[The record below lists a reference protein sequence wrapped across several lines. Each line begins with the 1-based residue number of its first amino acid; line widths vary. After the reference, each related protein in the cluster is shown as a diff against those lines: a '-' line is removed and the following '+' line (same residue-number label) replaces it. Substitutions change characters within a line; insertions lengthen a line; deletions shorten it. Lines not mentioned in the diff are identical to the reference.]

1 MTGFAAREGALGDW
15 VWTWD
20 LKSVNARGLDLKI
33 RVPDWL
39 PGLDQTLRK
48 RMGGQVTRGSVTV
61 SLRLARQQDTAQA
74 INETALEAALAT
86 IAMVNR
92 RAQGHDLAL
101 PAPNA
106 LEIMSFRGVSEV
118 AQPDGDA
125 LVALRDALLADFDL
139 ACLEFIASRAR
150 EGESTAET
158 LRATLDALEA
168 MVAAAHALLPQRADR
183 QAVQLNKSLQSVLD
197 LAGQEAPDPARIAQE
212 LALLA
217 VKADVAEELERLES
231 HISGAREILNG
242 DGPMGRKLDFLMQ
255 EFNREANT
263 LCSKANDTELTR
275 IGLDMKVRIDQ
286 MREQVQN
293 LE

>member
-33 RVPDWL
+33 RVPDWV

-61 SLRLARQQDTAQA
+61 SLRLARQQDTTQA

-86 IAMVNR
+86 IAKVTH
-92 RAQGHDLAL
+92 RAEGHDLAL
-101 PAPNA
+101 PLPNA
-106 LEIMSFRGVSEV
+106 LEILTFRGVSEV

-125 LVALRDALLADFDL
+125 LAALRDALLSDFDL
-139 ACLEFIASRAR
+139 ACPEFISSRTR

-168 MVAAAHALLPQRADR
+168 MVAAARALLPQRAER

-197 LAGQEAPDPARIAQE
+197 LVGQEAPDPARIAQE

-231 HISGAREILNG
+231 HISGARDILNG

>member
-1 MTGFAAREGALGDW
+1 MTGFAAREGALGYW

-33 RVPDWL
+33 RVPDWI

-48 RMGGQVTRGSVTV
+48 RISKDVTRGSVTV
-61 SLRLARQQDTAQA
+61 SLRLSRAQDTAQP
-74 INETALEAALAT
+74 INEAALDAALAT
-86 IAMVNR
+86 IASVTQ
-92 RAQGHDLAL
+92 RAKEHELAL

-106 LEIMSFRGVSEV
+106 LDILNFRGVSEI
-118 AQPDGDA
+118 AQPDTEELAA
-125 LVALRDALLADFDL
+125 LSGALLAEFDL
-139 ACLEFIASRAR
+139 ACPEFIAARTR
-150 EGESTAET
+150 EGKSTAET
-158 LRATLDALEA
+158 LLATLDALDA
-168 MVAAAHALLPQRADR
+168 MVSEARALLPQRAER
-183 QAVQLNKSLQSVLD
+183 QAVQLQRSLQSVLD
-197 LAGQEAPDPARIAQE
+197 LAAQEAPDPARIAQE

-217 VKADVAEELERLES
+217 VKADVAEELERLNS
-231 HISGAREILNG
+231 HISGAREILNA
-242 DGPMGRKLDFLMQ
+242 DGPKGRKLDFLMQ

-275 IGLDMKVRIDQ
+275 IGLDMKIRIDQ